1 VEKLQGTLER
11 LGSADLASLLGEE
24 TMELV
29 ELLGLKHVT
38 PARLATLVI
47 SQRGPQQLLLDK
59 PTRLLLLDA
68 LKREDAE
75 RIARLLQL
83 QPSDD
88 PWKSIRNVGFSSG
101 SPSTQTL
108 LAFFGCPAPQENE
121 QEKLSNPI
129 ELLEP
134 TYGLFNHQIDA
145 CREVISFLVDSQY
158 PRVML
163 HMPTG
168 SGKTRTAM
176 NVISYFL
183 RHIMADGEV
192 VVWLAHSE
200 ELCEQAAEEFE
211 KAWRILG
218 NRQLSVY
225 RCFGP
230 YRIDFDSVRNGILV
244 GSLQLLY
251 QRSLTNQGEFLDLAR
266 RVPLVVMDEAHQA
279 IAPTYKHLLDLLAGD
294 PRTAVLGLSATPGR
308 SWLDASEDMRLAQFF
323 NRQKVTLR
331 VEGYEN
337 PVEYLQTEGYLA
349 KAQYEYLHFSGF
361 ELLPAEAEKL
371 RVGLDL
377 PDSVIARLST
387 DHRRNLLILTSLMKV
402 ADNGGKI
409 LVFAC
414 TVEHAHLLADL
425 MCARGY
431 AAAAITSKTRADRR
445 RHLIAQYRDTEEL
458 QVLTNYGVLTAG
470 FDAPRTNVA
479 MITRPT
485 QSVVLYSQMVGRA
498 ARGPLAG
505 GNPECLII
513 TVVDQIPGF
522 RSIAEGF
529 SFWEDIWT

>member
-1 VEKLQGTLER
+1 MEKLRSTLAR
-11 LGSADLASLLGEE
+11 LGIAELASLLGEE
-24 TMELV
+24 TMHLL
-29 ELLGLKHVT
+29 ELLGLEHIT
-38 PARLATLVI
+38 PANLATLLI
-47 SQRGPQQLLLDK
+47 SQKGSQQLLLDK
-59 PTRLLLLDA
+59 PTRLLILDA

-75 RIARLLQL
+75 RMARLLQL
-83 QPSDD
+83 QPSEN
-88 PWKSIRNVGFSSG
+88 PWESIRKVGFSSG

-108 LAFFGCPAPQENE
+108 LTFFGCPFLNENE
-121 QEKLSNPI
+121 QERLRNPI
-129 ELLEP
+129 EILDP
-134 TYGLFNHQIDA
+134 TYGLFKHQTDA
-145 CREVISFLVDSQY
+145 CKEVISYLVAANY

-183 RHIMADGEV
+183 RNIMGDGEA

-218 NRQLSVY
+218 NRQVYVY

-230 YRIDFDSVRNGILV
+230 YRVDFDNMCNGIIV

-251 QRSLTNQGEFLDLAR
+251 QRSLTHQGEFLELAR

-294 PRTAVLGLSATPGR
+294 SRTAVLGLSATPGR
-308 SWLDASEDMRLAQFF
+308 SWLDASEDMKLAQFF
-323 NRQKVTLR
+323 NRQKVTLH
-331 VEGYEN
+331 VEGFEN
-337 PVEYLQTEGYLA
+337 PVEYLQADGYLS
-349 KAQYEYLHFSGF
+349 KVHYEYLHFSGF
-361 ELLPAEAEKL
+361 VLQPDEAEKL
-371 RVGLDL
+371 RIGLDL
-377 PDSVIARLST
+377 PDSVIGRLST
-387 DHRRNLLILTSLMKV
+387 DHRRNLLILIRLMEV
-402 ADNGGKI
+402 ANNGGKI

-425 MCARGY
+425 MCAKGY
-431 AAAAITSKTRADRR
+431 NAAAVTSKTRSDRR
-445 RHLIAQYRDTEEL
+445 RHLISQYRDTDDL
-458 QVLTNYGVLTAG
+458 QILTNYGVLTTG

-505 GNPECLII
+505 GNPECLVI

-522 RSIAEGF
+522 RSIAEAF
-529 SFWEDIWT
+529 TFWEDIWT